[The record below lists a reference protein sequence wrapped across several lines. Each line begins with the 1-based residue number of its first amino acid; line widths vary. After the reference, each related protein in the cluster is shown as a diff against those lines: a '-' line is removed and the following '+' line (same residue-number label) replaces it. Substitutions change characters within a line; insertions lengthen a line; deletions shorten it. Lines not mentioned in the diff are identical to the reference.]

1 MFIKFCFKLG
11 YIYKMGVYEVYLRI
25 IFILDGRLID
35 FINII
40 GLDFYGEE
48 FLYNYIECVWDF

>member
-35 FINII
+35 FMNFIE
-40 GLDFYGEE
+40 LDCYGEE
-48 FLYNYIECVWDF
+48 FFYNNIE